1 MGKFR
6 RFLDSLLSD
15 SGEES
20 LSRLERSTRF
30 GYLLVLHAGKQLVR
44 HRAPQLAAALA
55 YRTIFSLVPV
65 LVLILVVLNAT
76 FDKAAIERAFNS
88 VFEYTGLADIQVPA
102 SAPQIND
109 QDSNPLI
116 LNGSTGA
123 EGPPP
128 PDDADASD
136 DTTEANSEQ
145 ASASEA
151 DPDNDPS
158 TVALT
163 EYLSEFVE
171 NAAERVTNLK
181 FGIITIFGL
190 GLFLYAA
197 ISLLIQVEAAFNV
210 VTGARRGRR
219 IATRLINYWA
229 VLTLGTILIVA
240 SLAVGQIYQNRLD
253 TLPTFLAAP
262 LSVLGRFGA
271 TWLLLVLAYMQMPTA
286 RVFIK
291 PAAFGAAI
299 AAIAWESSKSALFW
313 IVGALTEGQTAIYGS
328 LAILPLALL
337 WIYITWFIV
346 LFGLE
351 IAYSFQTVREVDLHR
366 SLRGKIF
373 DDDPMV
379 DAFSPVILM
388 AEVARAFK
396 SGKAVPITDVRD
408 QVAEPDD
415 VVSRIARTLRD
426 AHFLHEV
433 EVDEDEPPSL
443 TLARDPD
450 SITIA
455 EIMDACDH
463 LFDPSASQRQGR
475 RGHKLTRDLRSER
488 DSTIGAKTISELIAR
503 HDKSDADSS
512 SSSSN

>member
-1 MGKFR
+1 MGR
-6 RFLDSLLSD
+6 A
-15 SGEES
+15 
-20 LSRLERSTRF
+20 
-30 GYLLVLHAGKQLVR
+30 HPR
-44 HRAPQLAAALA
+44 HHSHRCL
-55 YRTIFSLVPV
+55 
-65 LVLILVVLNAT
+65 
-76 FDKAAIERAFNS
+76 
-88 VFEYTGLADIQVPA
+88 
-102 SAPQIND
+102 
-109 QDSNPLI
+109 
-116 LNGSTGA
+116 
-123 EGPPP
+123 
-128 PDDADASD
+128 
-136 DTTEANSEQ
+136 
-145 ASASEA
+145 
-151 DPDNDPS
+151 
-158 TVALT
+158 
-163 EYLSEFVE
+163 
-171 NAAERVTNLK
+171 
-181 FGIITIFGL
+181 
-190 GLFLYAA
+190 
-197 ISLLIQVEAAFNV
+197 
-210 VTGARRGRR
+210 ARRRSDLPESPRHAADVPRR
-219 IATRLINYWA
+219 A
-229 VLTLGTILIVA
+229 
-240 SLAVGQIYQNRLD
+240 
-253 TLPTFLAAP
+253 

-299 AAIAWESSKSALFW
+299 AAVAWESSKSALFW

-366 SLRGKIF
+366 SLKGKIF

-503 HDKSDADSS
+503 HDKSDADAS